1 MSKKILIA
9 IIFAVS
15 TIPMLIAKT
24 SLGWDD
30 SKSRAQKIY
39 GDAVV
44 TKVISVYDG
53 DTFRANIAG
62 LPPIIG
68 ENMPIRLGSV
78 DTPEIRDKDPKK
90 KQKAI
95 IARNFVRNLLYNAKS
110 ITLKNLRRGKYFR
123 MIADVD
129 FVTSNGVKKDLAE
142 ELLLHGHAVPYTK
155 AKK

>member
-78 DTPEIRDKDPKK
+78 DTPEIRD
-90 KQKAI
+90 
-95 IARNFVRNLLYNAKS
+95 
-110 ITLKNLRRGKYFR
+110 
-123 MIADVD
+123 
-129 FVTSNGVKKDLAE
+129 
-142 ELLLHGHAVPYTK
+142 
-155 AKK
+155 